1 MWQGTRPPTAS
12 KCQCARR
19 TTASKSRGAA
29 RPRLLGVAERVTVV
43 IRTKNRPAFLRR
55 ALADVSAQEY
65 AGWHIVIVNDDG
77 DRREVDRVVAE
88 AAVANVTVV
97 DSAAPHGRCCAANT
111 GLRAARGEYVV
122 LHDDDD
128 RWHPAFLGE
137 TVRWLDEH
145 PGDIGVMVSTAII
158 YEEHD
163 GDRWREI
170 DRVPFWRGMTR
181 ISLTELFEINRA
193 VPISFLY
200 RRELHDIVGWY
211 DESLDAVEDWEFY
224 LRVIPR
230 FPVGFIAGEPLAY
243 WVQRPTARGAE
254 ANSMFEL
261 GDDHVRDD
269 MLVRDRELARWV
281 DKNGAGLPLYLA
293 HLQRQLREDLRNLL
307 VSELDARRPES
318 FRQRWQ
324 RRLRRASGRR

>member
-1 MWQGTRPPTAS
+1 LNF
-12 KCQCARR
+12 
-19 TTASKSRGAA
+19 RGSG
-29 RPRLLGVAERVTVV
+29 RPRLISVSERVTVV

-55 ALADVSAQEY
+55 ALADVAAQEY
-65 AGWHIVIVNDDG
+65 AAWHVVVVNDNG
-77 DRREVDRVVAE
+77 DRAEVDRVVAE
-88 AAVANVTVV
+88 ASVGNVTVV
-97 DSAAPHGRCCAANT
+97 ESDLPHGRCCAANT

-128 RWHPAFLGE
+128 RWDPAFLSE
-137 TVRWLDEH
+137 TVRWLDQH
-145 PGDIGVMVSTAII
+145 SDDMGVMVSTSII
-158 YEEHD
+158 YEEQD
-163 GDRWREI
+163 GDLWHEV

-200 RRELHDIVGWY
+200 RRELHDHVGWY

-230 FPVGFIAGEPLAY
+230 YPVGFVAGEPLAY

-261 GDDHVRDD
+261 GDDHMRDD
-269 MLVRDRELARWV
+269 MVVRDRELARWV
-281 DKNGAGLPLYLA
+281 EKNGSGLPLYLA
-293 HLQRQLREDLRNLL
+293 HLQRQLREDFRSLL
-307 VSELDARRPES
+307 IEELEARRPES
-318 FRQRWQ
+318 FRERWR
-324 RRLRRASGRR
+324 RRLRLGASGRR